1 MTLPFGNSYR
11 LVTCLTP
18 GATHYRAR
26 LKLAFNSVSVSSVS
40 VGSQTVQRLTNE
52 RKGSDSSSRRASRS
66 LFNGLFFQKRSKG
79 DGGYCSTGHF
89 DLSNHKRRKA
99 VSQSTGN
106 YYTSSLDSL

>member
-40 VGSQTVQRLTNE
+40 VGAKLYSGYPMKEKDQIAAAGVQ
-52 RKGSDSSSRRASRS
+52 
-66 LFNGLFFQKRSKG
+66 
-79 DGGYCSTGHF
+79 
-89 DLSNHKRRKA
+89 A
-99 VSQSTGN
+99 VA
-106 YYTSSLDSL
+106 

>member
-1 MTLPFGNSYR
+1 MTLPIGNSYR

-18 GATHYRAR
+18 GATQYRAR

-40 VGSQTVQRLTNE
+40 VGSQAVQSLSNRRGE
-52 RKGSDSSSRRASRS
+52 SVSSSRRASRS
-66 LFNGLFFQKRSKG
+66 PSNSLFFQKRSKG
-79 DGGYCSTGHF
+79 DGGYCSMGHI

-106 YYTSSLDSL
+106 YCTSSLDSL